1 MNTIFKKT
9 WSCMLAL
16 AGLAF
21 AASAHATL
29 VSYTVDGVAAQQ
41 YAGSVTPPADAPWGV
56 NGYPGDTVALQSYTG
71 SFDLTLGTSVQK
83 INSLLWTVNYTY
95 GGTATDPNAW
105 SDVLSSIDATRLIHI
120 GTETA
125 TISQFGTLDA
135 AWDNDYLG
143 FSSGSTATLFYQGY
157 QIDITPLA
165 VESAGATNFDGD
177 NPWVQ
182 PSQDIYAQFVV
193 SAAPSTASAPE
204 PGSIAA
210 LLGLVA
216 LSGGSSVV
224 SRLRSKKHAAVPQ

>member
-1 MNTIFKKT
+1 MKTIFQKT
-9 WSCMLAL
+9 LNSVLAL
-16 AGLAF
+16 AGLVF
-21 AASAHATL
+21 ASSADAT
-29 VSYTVDGVAAQQ
+29 VISYTVDGVAPQQ
-41 YAGSVTPPADAPWGV
+41 LASSVTPPADAPWGV

-71 SFDLTLGTSVQK
+71 TFDLTVGTTVQK

-105 SDVLSSIDATRLIHI
+105 SDVLSNINATRQIQI
-120 GTETA
+120 GTSTA
-125 TISQFGTLDA
+125 TLSQLGTLDA

-143 FSSGSTATLFYQGY
+143 FSGGSTATLSYQGY

-177 NPWVQ
+177 NPWAQ

-193 SAAPSTASAPE
+193 SAAPSMANAPE

-216 LSGGSSVV
+216 LSGGSSVA
-224 SRLRSKKHAAVPQ
+224 SRLRFKKAR